1 MKPILPLLTM
11 GNDGEFERRAIEEN
25 ELNVGEGVDLL
36 GFIAQLNVL
45 SDGLVK
51 V

>member
-1 MKPILPLLTM
+1 MEPVLPLLTVS
-11 GNDGEFERRAIEEN
+11 NDGELERRAIEEN
-25 ELNVGEGVDLL
+25 ELNVGEGVHLL
-36 GFIAQLNVL
+36 GFVAQLNVL